1 MNLEIFL
8 KLHILSDIHLEYSKW
23 TDAIS
28 INDIDADISILAGDI
43 GEGLQ
48 GLEWAMTFNRPVI
61 YVMGNHEFYG
71 QQPMLELWQK
81 ARKIV
86 ENSNVYLLENQ
97 SIVIEGIRFLGTTL
111 WTDFKVLGDAHFE
124 ESKRVAYEDIR
135 DFRVIYMSWR
145 DGASLEHESPTYR
158 TANLLE
164 PHHTI
169 AMHMDS
175 RGFLARELDK
185 PAENSWKTTVVV
197 THHAPSVLSLE
208 EKVGASP
215 IDAAYVSNLDE
226 LINKS
231 ELWIHGHTHVP
242 VDYRVGKGRVVSNPR
257 GYIGIETV
265 VGFNPDFVVEI

>member
-1 MNLEIFL
+1 M
-8 KLHILSDIHLEYSKW
+8 KLHVLSDIHLEYNKW
-23 TDAIS
+23 PDAIS

-71 QQPMLELWQK
+71 QRPIPELWQK
-81 ARKIV
+81 ARIMI
-86 ENSNVYLLENQ
+86 ENSNVHLLENQ
-97 SIVIEGIRFLGTTL
+97 SIVIEGVRFLGTTL
-111 WTDFKVLGDAHFE
+111 WTDFKVLGDAYFE
-124 ESKRVAYEDIR
+124 ENKRMAYEDIR

-145 DGASLEHESPTYR
+145 DGVSSKYESPTYR
-158 TANLLE
+158 TANFLE

-169 AMHMDS
+169 AMHKDS

-185 PAENSWKTTVVV
+185 PAENSWERTVVV
-197 THHAPSVLSLE
+197 THHAPSALSLE
-208 EKVGASP
+208 QKIAVSP
-215 IDAAYVSNLDE
+215 IDAAYASNLDE
-226 LINKS
+226 LVNKS

-242 VDYRVGKGRVVSNPR
+242 ADYRIGNGRVVSNPR
-257 GYIGIETV
+257 GYVGIDPV